1 MEALKRKAALS
12 VKDKMTFIDGTTI
25 ELVGITAR
33 KTSEI
38 ANNKRLSDFDRGIHL
53 TAAKIR
59 VNGQSVTYDDLL
71 DCFTD
76 EELTKIIKFA
86 NPEDEKNV

>member
-1 MEALKRKAALS
+1 MEVLKRKAELS
-12 VKDKMTFIDGTTI
+12 VKDTMKFADGTTI

-33 KTSEI
+33 RASEI
-38 ANNKRLSDFDRGIHL
+38 ANNKKLSDFDKGIHL
-53 TAAKIR
+53 TAAKIQ

-76 EELTKIIKFA
+76 DELTKIIQFA